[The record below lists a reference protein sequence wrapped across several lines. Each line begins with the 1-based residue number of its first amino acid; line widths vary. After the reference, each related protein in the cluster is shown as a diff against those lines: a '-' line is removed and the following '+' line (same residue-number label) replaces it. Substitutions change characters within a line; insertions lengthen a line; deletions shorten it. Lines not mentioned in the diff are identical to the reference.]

1 MVILVLNC
9 GSSSIKYQVIDME
22 QTGST
27 LRKMGDEMVNSIIET
42 AETLDE
48 NSEAYKLGQE
58 LKNKLNK
65 GKKLTDT
72 EIGRLFAET
81 TRMLDGTDCRTN
93 RNRSGTDE
101 RRGAAD
107 GGRDRRNSTADS

>member
-1 MVILVLNC
+1 
-9 GSSSIKYQVIDME
+9 
-22 QTGST
+22 
-27 LRKMGDEMVNSIIET
+27 MGDEMVNSIIET
-42 AETLDE
+42 TETLDE

-81 TRMLDGTDCRTN
+81 TRMLEGTEPTAGQTGTAQEQTKGVVLPTAEETGGTELPTAEQAETQTQQRT
-93 RNRSGTDE
+93 TEQE
-101 RRGAAD
+101 RQ
-107 GGRDRRNSTADS
+107 TAPLRETM